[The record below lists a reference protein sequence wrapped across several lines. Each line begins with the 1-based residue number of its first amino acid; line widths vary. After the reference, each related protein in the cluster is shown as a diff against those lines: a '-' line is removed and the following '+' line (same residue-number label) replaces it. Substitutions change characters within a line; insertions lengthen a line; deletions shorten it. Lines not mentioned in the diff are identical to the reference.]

1 MKNCHDDYLF
11 KKKKDK
17 KISCKF
23 PMISFCF
30 LSDIFI
36 PVRTG
41 ISKFSFSDFGALCF
55 IFGDLFLVVYKGCF
69 GNLSRKFLLG
79 ANSGAN

>member
-1 MKNCHDDYLF
+1 
-11 KKKKDK
+11 
-17 KISCKF
+17 
-23 PMISFCF
+23 MISFRF
-30 LSDIFI
+30 LSVIFV

-55 IFGDLFLVVYKGCF
+55 IFGELFLVVYKGCF

-79 ANSGAN
+79 ANSGGKLITCMAVAWKPITDYYV